1 MTHSQCDKLIT
12 ALFDRES
19 AKCRYAR
26 PKNIYEIRTDQ
37 KLLKPW
43 IYLLVY
49 IFGYRTKNAN
59 LREYLWSCI

>member
-26 PKNIYEIRTDQ
+26 PKNIYEIRTDK
-37 KLLKPW
+37 KLLKP
-43 IYLLVY
+43 
-49 IFGYRTKNAN
+49 
-59 LREYLWSCI
+59 